1 MHQSPITAPGPADR
15 IATSRRALGRTLLF
29 LLLLG
34 VAFAAGRA
42 TRRSFLENPVEADGA
57 FSAMHLFVPLVALP
71 MAQWLLLR

>member
-34 VAFAAGRA
+34 VAFAAGPRVFVV
-42 TRRSFLENPVEADGA
+42 RSA
-57 FSAMHLFVPLVALP
+57 
-71 MAQWLLLR
+71 R